1 MFPRGLEQFQMAS
14 DNFTDDSVLCG
25 VTHDLADELFHFE
38 NRRPWQSGLFSK
50 LLVKA
55 DDLRVLLV
63 AMDIGARM
71 KEHHTDGTT
80 TIQVLQ
86 GVVCVRIQSKSV
98 SLQTGRMLTLAPRIQ
113 HDTEARQA
121 SALLV
126 TISWPASDVLRS
138 LPHRG
143 YGS

>member
-1 MFPRGLEQFQMAS
+1 MAS
-14 DNFTDDSVLCG
+14 DSFTDNSLLCG
-25 VTHDLADELFHFE
+25 VTHDLADELFHFA

-50 LLVKA
+50 LLIKA
-55 DDLRVLLV
+55 DDLRVLLI
-63 AMDIGARM
+63 AMDAEAQM

-80 TIQVLQ
+80 TIHVLQ
-86 GVVCVRIQSKSV
+86 GRVCIRIQEKPL
-98 SLQTGRMLTLAPRIQ
+98 SLQAGRMLTLAPRIQ
-113 HDTEARQA
+113 HDIEACEA

-126 TISWPASDVLRS
+126 TISWPASDMLRT